1 MLGKYFHP
9 DENLYAIGSMSAIH
23 GSVLYGGFEGIVTNF
38 YKEPF
43 EDDDV
48 EKWHE
53 VCIYD
58 MKTREKVDEFS
69 VKSYDWIESYEDFLK
84 ILDDWY
90 SLKKGEIKYYKSEF
104 VRI

>member
-9 DENLYAIGSMSAIH
+9 DENLYAIGSMSATH
-23 GSVLYGGFEGIVTNF
+23 GNVLYGGFEGIVTNF

-53 VCIYD
+53 
-58 MKTREKVDEFS
+58 
-69 VKSYDWIESYEDFLK
+69 DFLK

-90 SLKKGEIKYYKSEF
+90 SMKKGEIKYDKSEF